1 MDDPGVNVAD
11 LEGLFSKRS
20 SSNIL
25 SDPRILEHLRI
36 VAEEAQS
43 SDINDDDAESEMAAN
58 KRELAD
64 KIANYNKRNQLGAF
78 RLSMKEVCKVFSDK
92 SLLMFSCFVSCLIV

>member
-43 SDINDDDAESEMAAN
+43 SETNDDDADAESEMAAN
-58 KRELAD
+58 KRELAG
-64 KIANYNKRNQLGAF
+64 KIANYNKKNHLGAF
-78 RLSMKEVCKVFSDK
+78 RLAMKEVCKLSVIHLKAF
-92 SLLMFSCFVSCLIV
+92 

>member
-1 MDDPGVNVAD
+1 MDEDAVNAAD

-43 SDINDDDAESEMAAN
+43 LEKNDDDAETEMAVN
-58 KRELAD
+58 RRELAD
-64 KIANYNKRNQLGAF
+64 KIASYNKRNQLGAF
-78 RLSMKEVCKVFSDK
+78 RLALKEVSKE
-92 SLLMFSCFVSCLIV
+92 VSRYLEN

>member
-1 MDDPGVNVAD
+1 MDDITNSPEA
-11 LEGLFSKRS
+11 EGLFSKRS

-43 SDINDDDAESEMAAN
+43 SEKNDEDSETEMVVN
-58 KRELAD
+58 KRELAE
-64 KIANYNKRNQLGAF
+64 KIANYNKRNQGAF
-78 RLSMKEVCKVFSDK
+78 RLVMKEVR
-92 SLLMFSCFVSCLIV
+92 SLLYI

>member
-1 MDDPGVNVAD
+1 MDDLANSAEA
-11 LEGLFSKRS
+11 EGLFSKRS

-43 SDINDDDAESEMAAN
+43 SEKNDEDAETELVVN
-58 KRELAD
+58 KRELAE
-64 KIANYNKRNQLGAF
+64 KIANYNKRNQGAF
-78 RLSMKEVCKVFSDK
+78 RLVLKEVSIVTTERFYIVVF
-92 SLLMFSCFVSCLIV
+92 